1 MKIKPLYDRVL
12 ILPEQKQT
20 SNSGILIPQTAQEQP
35 QIGKVIEVGDGESP
49 DMDKTGMKVKVGDV
63 VMFNKFAGNE
73 IKIEGKTYMLIRQV
87 DLIGVIYE

>member
-1 MKIKPLYDRVL
+1 MKVKPLYDRVL

-20 SNSGILIPQTAQEQP
+20 SSSGILIPQTAQEQP

>member
-63 VMFNKFAGNE
+63 VMFNTFAGNE